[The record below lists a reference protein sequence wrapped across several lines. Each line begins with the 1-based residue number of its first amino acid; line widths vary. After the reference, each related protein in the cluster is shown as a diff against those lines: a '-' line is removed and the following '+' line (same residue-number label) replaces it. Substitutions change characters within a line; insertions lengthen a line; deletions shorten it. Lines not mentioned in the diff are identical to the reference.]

1 MAISVFKRHSLRP
14 IIHLCVMTF
23 AVIREIIYVKYNHSC
38 ILIIKNNFKS
48 SQATQHCRRCS
59 VTDDYFSIY
68 GMQWYSY
75 YLLHRFLQISMSN
88 PKLYFEEGR
97 TVPWLN
103 EKEQNVK

>member
-23 AVIREIIYVKYNHSC
+23 AVIREIIYVKHKYSC
-38 ILIIKNNFKS
+38 ILKTIS
-48 SQATQHCRRCS
+48 RVAEQHSIAVVVQLR
-59 VTDDYFSIY
+59 VFFSIF
-68 GMQWYSY
+68 GIQRYSY
-75 YLLHRFLQISMSN
+75 YLLPRCLQISMSN

-97 TVPWLN
+97 TIPWLN